1 MTTPQPYNRP
11 PAAAPLAENV
21 TRQRQEQDS
30 CLQHIAEMAL
40 RLSEFGTPEHM
51 HRVGSLRGV
60 VDVGGRMVPFEEDL
74 PFLLPGVGEGHTSLE
89 DTDEN
94 IEVARAL
101 LLQMLASAPPG
112 AVKIDV
118 YNPQFSEALNEFAH
132 LPPSHFKAVGAGGL
146 KGMLDEYAQHI
157 TALRNSHS
165 VVGTPANPWRVMVI
179 AGDSNELDQRTKDQL
194 DQIIASGTD
203 WGSIIAVGP
212 DLNDSPWLRKGYP
225 RGIVV
230 EPDAPLG
237 SEVIELETQALAKQA
252 KEIKSTPLAEV
263 LPPREI
269 WTGSA
274 INGIDL
280 TIGALDGL
288 PYTLTLG
295 DTNTNLLV
303 TGAIGSGKTIT
314 IKTMIVSGTEKYSPD
329 ELEVYLLDFK
339 EGAEFAGMGPTIDD
353 ESYNPNV
360 ALVGSNVNDDPEFG
374 IETLR
379 HIVREFKRRANMG
392 RPHNIARYDELRAK
406 FPEER
411 LPRLLVGIDEFQE
424 LVGHPEFG
432 REAVELLETIARRGR
447 SFGIHTLLASQ
458 SLSGIQSLF
467 VKQDAIF
474 TNFRVRIAGTGG
486 TMLNSTNNVVDSVPQ
501 LHLVV
506 NTNAGLPGGEQIIRT
521 TGAYQPVVTER
532 QKRLH
537 KHRRATDLPPKN
549 FDAAKIPKLTEA
561 VDFTRLKPRRTDPSL
576 IVADEYK
583 VTGGSARFKLTR
595 QAGRNLAVVGS
606 NVREVASVMNTTVR
620 SLVPQL
626 PPDTGRISLVCLD
639 AAHAET
645 IEAMATELMEQG
657 RNVEVI
663 RDSNA
668 RNFFANTRA
677 SLDPDAEESH
687 YVFVYGGDSDRIA
700 RKPVRRTEVDIPE
713 GREVKTSGD
722 IRVGGSL
729 SSSMEFSKP
738 AINSP
743 VAGSIAGQS
752 EDGKKLYIDTPLS
765 SGREELAGLIAEGPQ
780 NGVHIIGSFTSP
792 TRLRDTL
799 GGIAAKTDGI
809 GGYIS
814 FGVPDT
820 EMSSF
825 AGGTIS
831 MGRNTVQPWRGRFM
845 DRTTGGAANR
855 RTVIAYDDPAVV
867 VESDD
872 DDF

>member
-21 TRQRQEQDS
+21 TRQRQEQDP

-118 YNPQFSEALNEFAH
+118 YNPQFSEAFNEFAH

-165 VVGTPANPWRVMVI
+165 VMGTPANPWRVMVI
-179 AGDSNELDQRTKDQL
+179 AGDSNEFDQRTRDQL

-203 WGSIIAVGP
+203 WGSIVAVGP

-237 SEVIELETQALAKQA
+237 GEVIEIETKVLARQA
-252 KEIKSTPLAEV
+252 KEIKPTPLHEI
-263 LPPREI
+263 LPLHEI

-274 INGIDL
+274 IKGLEL
-280 TIGALDGL
+280 TFGDNDGL
-288 PYTLTLG
+288 PFKLTLG
-295 DTNTNLLV
+295 DDLPNLFIS
-303 TGAIGSGKTIT
+303 GRAGSGKTIAL
-314 IKTMIVSGTEKYSPD
+314 KTGLISGTERYSPD
-329 ELEVYLLDFK
+329 EMEVYILDFK
-339 EGAEFAGMGPTIDD
+339 EGAEFAGVAPTIDD

-374 IETLR
+374 IEALR
-379 HIVREFKRRANMG
+379 EISRILKRRAEMG
-392 RPHNIARYDELRAK
+392 RPYSIARYDELRAK
-406 FPEER
+406 FPDEKI
-411 LPRLLVGIDEFQE
+411 PRVLLCIDEFQV
-424 LVGHPEFG
+424 LVGNKDHG
-432 REAVELLETIARRGR
+432 SEAVLLLDDIARRGR
-447 SFGIHTLLASQ
+447 SFGIHIVLASQ
-458 SLSGIQSLF
+458 NLTGIQQLYEKMGS
-467 VKQDAIF
+467 IF
-474 TNFRVRIAGTGG
+474 NNFPARIAGTGG
-486 TMLNSTNNVVDSVPQ
+486 TMIDSTNNIVSKVPK
-501 LHLVV
+501 LHLAV
-506 NTNAGLPGGEQIIRT
+506 NIDGGLQGNEVIIRT
-521 TGAYQPVVTER
+521 TAAFQPVVTER

-792 TRLRDTL
+792 ARLRDTL

-831 MGRNTVQPWRGRFM
+831 MGKNTVQPWRGRFM
-845 DRTTGGAANR
+845 DRAAGGATNR